1 MRVLVL
7 VLLIVGYASS
17 AEILKDALRASSSG
31 SSRVTTRPPFPTS
44 RSSARPTTTTRPYI
58 YCHYCGDLGRPC
70 PQPFY
75 RSHPNVRTAQSY
87 NGFCEKISPNNGGL
101 GPFTRGAANP

>member
-87 NGFCEKISPNNGGL
+87 NGFCE
-101 GPFTRGAANP
+101 